1 MAHDHSV
8 VDKVQSLNDIVEI
21 ISSYIPLKRAGRSFK
36 ALCPF
41 HKEKTPSF
49 IVNPDKQ
56 IFHCFGCNAG
66 GDVFT
71 FLMKHENMTFPEALR
86 NLAERVNFKLP
97 EQSSRS
103 KEEVSKQQ
111 GLLAIYE
118 KAYEYYRSVYED
130 SQKGARARQYVKDR
144 GFSEDTAKAFGLG
157 YALDAWRGLF
167 EFLAKKDFPQS
178 SILSSGLIQRSSD
191 GNPYD
196 LFRGRLI
203 FPIWNSQ
210 GKVIAFGGRILTSE
224 LPKYVNSPE
233 SELFKKRSELYGLNL
248 AKRHI
253 PDTRRQ
259 LLVVEG
265 YFDLIRLHEAGF
277 KNSVA
282 TLGTALTED
291 HARLIHRYADEAV
304 LVFDP
309 DAAGEAASLRG
320 LDIFLEEGL
329 NVKLLTL
336 PAGFDPDDFIWKK
349 SREAFLER
357 LEGAEDLFDFKLRVL
372 NKRYPKD
379 DSLGLVKVTTE
390 IMDTL
395 GHVKSQILLDRYIQ
409 KLSEAMRISEPSI
422 RLELN
427 KMRAKHRIKG
437 ENQTLSNRVAADPK
451 FPADNIEATIIALLL
466 SNTALI
472 GQASA
477 EIEPLQFR
485 HPLSRTVL
493 ETLIDIYNEQGQ
505 SFTLPQVL
513 NRLPDEATKAFLS
526 RITFFEVNDAE
537 CEKAFRDCLTAF
549 TKRALKERMDKVQ
562 GAIREAERNG
572 EETGML
578 VREYQNLLLQ
588 AK

>member
-1 MAHDHSV
+1 MAYDHSV
-8 VDKVQSLNDIVEI
+8 VDKVQSLNDIVEV

-86 NLAERVNFKLP
+86 NLADRVNFRLP
-97 EQSSRS
+97 EQSLRS
-103 KEEVSKQQ
+103 KEESSKQQ
-111 GLLAIYE
+111 GFLAIYE

-130 SQKGARARQYVKDR
+130 NQKGTRARQYIKER

-157 YALDAWRGLF
+157 YALEAWRGLF
-167 EFLAKKDFPQS
+167 EFLTKRGFPQN
-178 SILSSGLIQRSSD
+178 SILSSGLIQRSND

-210 GKVIAFGGRILTSE
+210 GKVIAFGGRILTDE

-233 SELFKKRSELYGLNL
+233 SELFRKRNELYGLNI

-253 PDTRRQ
+253 PDSRRQ

-265 YFDLIRLHEAGF
+265 YFDLIRLHDAGF

-329 NVKLLTL
+329 SVKLLTL
-336 PAGFDPDDFIWKK
+336 PPGLDPDDFIWKK

-357 LEGAEDLFDFKLRVL
+357 LEAAEDLFDFKLRVL
-372 NKRYPKD
+372 NRRYPKD

-390 IMDTL
+390 MMDTL
-395 GHVKSQILLDRYIQ
+395 ARVKSQILLDRYIQ
-409 KLSEAMRISEPSI
+409 KLSEAMRVSEPSI
-422 RLELN
+422 RLELK
-427 KMRAKHRIKG
+427 KMCDKRRAGNDARILRS
-437 ENQTLSNRVAADPK
+437 EAADSK
-451 FPADNIEATIIALLL
+451 SSADNIETTIIALLL

-472 GQASA
+472 GEASA
-477 EIEPLQFR
+477 EIEPSQFR
-485 HPLSRTVL
+485 HSLSRTVFRV
-493 ETLIDIYNEQGQ
+493 LIDIYSEQGQ

-513 NRLPDEATKAFLS
+513 NRLPDEAAKAFLS

-537 CEKAFRDCLTAF
+537 REKAFRDCLVAF
-549 TKRALKERMDKVQ
+549 VKRTLKERMDKIQ
-562 GAIREAERNG
+562 EAIRQAERKG